1 VLFLTLLPQLST
13 DSSGGDGGGGNNG
26 GRRTNST
33 WVLRSTHSTGTAGS
47 SGTGNSIHMGNIH
60 NSREIRPLFRPRRQR
75 QNAARERKPVPLPPI
90 RLREVSSS
98 SLFFLPLIKQE
109 IEGKV
114 FHFIQMDQPW
124 DTP

>member
-1 VLFLTLLPQLST
+1 MLRQLIT
-13 DSSGGDGGGGNNG
+13 DDDGSNDGGGGHNSDA
-26 GRRTNST
+26 RRTNNMKAHS
-33 WVLRSTHSTGTAGS
+33 SSHSTDTVGN
-47 SGTGNSIHMGNIH
+47 SGTGSIHMGNIH